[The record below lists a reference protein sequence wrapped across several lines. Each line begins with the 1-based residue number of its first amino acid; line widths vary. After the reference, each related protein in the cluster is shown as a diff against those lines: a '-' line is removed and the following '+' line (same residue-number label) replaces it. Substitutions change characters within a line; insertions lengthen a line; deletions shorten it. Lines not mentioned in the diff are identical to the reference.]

1 MSYRVG
7 ILALLQESN
16 TFIPRHTT
24 LDHFRADLLLTGED
38 VRTSLADTHHEV
50 GGFFAGLAAAEVA
63 AVPIFAAR
71 AYPYGVIARAAFD
84 ELLQMLRQALSAAL
98 NDGLDGLLVAPHGAT
113 VSEQYPDADGCW
125 LGVVRELAGPRLPI
139 LGTLD
144 PHANLSPQMVAATDA
159 LFAYRTNP
167 HLDQRAQGLAAAQ
180 LIARTLRGE
189 VRPVQAAA
197 FPPLAINI
205 ERQTTSEPPL
215 CEIYAQADAQLA
227 RPGLLSNSILLGFP
241 YADVPEMG
249 SAALA
254 VADGDR
260 ALAQQAALELGRALW
275 DRRTDLQGRLV
286 EIEAALDEALALPGP
301 VCLLDMGDNVGG
313 GSPGDGTLIA
323 QAIHRRQVG
332 PACVCLFDPAAV
344 AQAEAAGPGAT
355 LDLQIGGR
363 TDDLHGRPLA
373 ARFRVRS
380 LHDGR
385 FEESQARH
393 GGFRTFDQGRSA
405 VVETEHRL
413 TVLVTSRRV
422 PPFSLQ
428 QLTSC
433 GLEPRQFQIL
443 IAKGVIAPAAAYAP
457 VCTKLIRV
465 NTPGVTCADLLRLSY
480 RQRRRPMYPFEPDV
494 AWPVG

>member
-1 MSYRVG
+1 MGFRVG
-7 ILALLQESN
+7 IIALLQESN
-16 TFIPRHTT
+16 TFIPRQTT
-24 LDHFRADLLLTGED
+24 LDHFRADLLLTGEE
-38 VRTSLADTHHEV
+38 VRTRLADTHHEV
-50 GGFFAGLAAAEVA
+50 GGFFAGLAAADIA

-71 AYPYGVIARAAFD
+71 AYPYGVISRAAFD
-84 ELLQMLRQALSAAL
+84 ELLNLLKQALSAAL
-98 NDGLDGLLVAPHGAT
+98 KGGLDGLLVAPHGAT
-113 VSEQYPDADGCW
+113 VSEQYPDADGHW
-125 LGVVRELAGPRLPI
+125 LSVVRDLAGSHMPI
-139 LGTLD
+139 IGTLD

-159 LFAYRTNP
+159 FFAYRTNP
-167 HLDQRAQGLAAAQ
+167 HLDQRAQGLAAAE
-180 LIARTLRGE
+180 LMARTLRGE

-197 FPPLAINI
+197 YPPFAINI

-215 CEIYAQADAQLA
+215 CEIYTQADKQLA
-227 RPGLLSNSILLGFP
+227 RPGLLGNSILLGFP

-254 VADGDR
+254 VTDGDR
-260 ALAQQAALELGRALW
+260 ALAEQAARELGRALW
-275 DRRTDLQGRLV
+275 DRRADLQGRLV
-286 EIEAALDEALALPGP
+286 EIEAALDEALTLPGP

-323 QAIHRRQVG
+323 QSIQRRQIG

-344 AQAEAAGPGAT
+344 AQAATAGPGAA

-363 TDDLHGRPLA
+363 TDDLHGRPLGG
-373 ARFRVRS
+373 RFRVVS

-385 FEESQARH
+385 FEEPQARH

-405 VVETEHRL
+405 VVETQHGL

-433 GLEPRQFQIL
+433 GLDPRKFQIL
-443 IAKGVIAPAAAYAP
+443 VAKGVIAPAAAYAP
-457 VCTKLIRV
+457 VCSKLIRV

-480 RQRRRPMYPFEPDV
+480 RQRRRPMYPFEPDAV
-494 AWPVG
+494 WDAE